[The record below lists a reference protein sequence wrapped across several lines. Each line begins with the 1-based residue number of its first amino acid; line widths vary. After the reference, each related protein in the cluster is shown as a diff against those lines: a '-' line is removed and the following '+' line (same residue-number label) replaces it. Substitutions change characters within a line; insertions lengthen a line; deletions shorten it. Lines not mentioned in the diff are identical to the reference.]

1 MPPYEDLQQTTMTD
15 FPRIQDAP
23 LSLDALLSGS
33 ERDDCGALAVFAGT
47 VRNHHEGKPVA
58 HLVYTAHAS
67 LADKMIRGIEQEIAS
82 KHGVPVCRVVHRIG
96 ALNIGESA
104 IVAVVRAPH
113 RAEAFAAL
121 RAVVD
126 AVKHRVPIWKEEF
139 YTDGTSAFV
148 TGCCIAEDADDEHA
162 HRHAHHA

>member
-1 MPPYEDLQQTTMTD
+1 MTD
-15 FPRIQDAP
+15 FPRIQEDP
-23 LSLDALLSGS
+23 LSLDALLAGS
-33 ERDDCGALAVFAGT
+33 SRDDCGALAIFAGT
-47 VRNHHEGKPVA
+47 VRNHHEGRPVA
-58 HLVYTAHAS
+58 HLVYTAHAT
-67 LADKMIRGIEQEIAS
+67 LADKMIRGIEQEVAS
-82 KHGVPVCRVVHRIG
+82 RHGVSVCRVVHRIG

-104 IVAVVRAPH
+104 IIAVVRAPH

-148 TGCCIAEDADDEHA
+148 TGCCIAEDAEGGDEH
-162 HRHAHHA
+162 HHQQEHGHQHA